1 MKKTFKAGFTLIEL
15 LVVISIIGMLAGLLL
30 PAVQNAREMG
40 RRTTCMNNQKN
51 IALAFQMTPKG
62 KMPTWRVEGDAVDG
76 DGNKYVLG
84 WAPQIFPYMEQ
95 MQVYEQVQNNGN
107 RADVTIP
114 SFQCPSSGSDIENG
128 NNFVANC
135 GGADGNPGLDANGKY
150 TLDSYASNRAD
161 GMLLD
166 GVAGGKSLTVDD
178 VTDGTTNT
186 LLISENLQAGSIW
199 ANREYGVGFCVG
211 FPQEDIFAQYGTVQE
226 DGNGNETLGVIA
238 PLPINRARSMK
249 TYADL
254 MNANDN
260 QSQQYAVWSNLTEE
274 VANPWAYA
282 RMSSNHP
289 GIVVAAMVDGSTR
302 VVSEG
307 VDIQTFVR
315 AIAPNDKKSSFNKAG
330 ELDANGVL
338 DLGKL

>member
-40 RRTTCMNNQKN
+40 RRTTCMNNQRN

-62 KMPTWRVEGDAVDG
+62 KMPTWRTEGTSY
-76 DGNKYVLG
+76 DGNDKPFVLG

-95 MQVYEQVQNNGN
+95 TQVYDQVQNNGN

-114 SFQCPSSGSDIENG
+114 SFQCPSAGSAVENG
-128 NNFVANC
+128 NAFVANC
-135 GGADGNPGLDANGKY
+135 GGADGNPTLDADGNY
-150 TLDSYASNRAD
+150 ALDSFASNRAD
-161 GMLLD
+161 AMLLD
-166 GVAGGKSLTVDD
+166 GVSGGKSLTVDD
-178 VTDGTTNT
+178 VADGTTNT

-211 FPQEDIFAQYGTVQE
+211 FPQQDIWTYGTVSE
-226 DGNGNETLGVIA
+226 DGAGNETLGTVA
-238 PLPINRARSMK
+238 PLQVNRARSMK
-249 TYADL
+249 TYADI
-254 MNANDN
+254 MNQNDD
-260 QSQQYAVWSNLTEE
+260 QSQQFAVWSNLTEE
-274 VANPWAYA
+274 QTNPWAYA

-302 VVSEG
+302 VVSES